1 MIQFWLENFGDLF
14 DINNFSFLN
23 NDPKPEN
30 YIKVLNLVALI
41 SIVAGISMT
50 FGKKNSIYFAI
61 TVVVLSLTI
70 LIHSNISTTSTF
82 VPVPDPLNTD
92 LTNSYD
98 TGVYL
103 VKAIKPNPN
112 GLNNIIYVNN
122 VLNFNK
128 GDILAFSVNGRILE
142 TNIVTGINY
151 TTEPGPNGS
160 GVPVLVLLNNIKGEY
175 SKYQTKILKVSD
187 SSPNII
193 PPPDGNMSI
202 QAAGVYPKGMSNPQA
217 LAVQNYPKFELP
229 NGNRYDWDL
238 ELATMG
244 PNGMPNSYVYQGQP
258 YGNLKCRE
266 STVDNPM
273 GVINIPEY
281 DAPPTMFGT
290 CNEAELG
297 ANGVENNIIMT
308 RNQEAT
314 VSQRVDDLL
323 FHKGNSQW
331 HYSPMPVDTL
341 PNDQEGFAHFCYRSP
356 TNLVNPKYASIF
368 VNDPDKFKL
377 VSKLARATGTEN
389 GGPGGGGGR
398 GGK

>member
-1 MIQFWLENFGDLF
+1 
-14 DINNFSFLN
+14 
-23 NDPKPEN
+23 
-30 YIKVLNLVALI
+30 
-41 SIVAGISMT
+41 
-50 FGKKNSIYFAI
+50 
-61 TVVVLSLTI
+61 
-70 LIHSNISTTSTF
+70 
-82 VPVPDPLNTD
+82 
-92 LTNSYD
+92 
-98 TGVYL
+98 
-103 VKAIKPNPN
+103 
-112 GLNNIIYVNN
+112 
-122 VLNFNK
+122 
-128 GDILAFSVNGRILE
+128 
-142 TNIVTGINY
+142 
-151 TTEPGPNGS
+151 
-160 GVPVLVLLNNIKGEY
+160 LVLLNNIKGEY

-202 QAAGVYPKGMSNPQA
+202 QAAGVYPQGMSNPQA
-217 LAVQNYPKFELP
+217 LAVQNYPKFGLP

-266 STVDNPM
+266 SSVDNPM

-297 ANGVENNIIMT
+297 ANGVENNTIMT

-331 HYSPMPVDTL
+331 HYSPMPVDTI

-377 VSKLARATGTEN
+377 VAKLARATGSEN